1 MTEHSNYLDKSIEQI
16 ENVYWNDRK
25 EYISSLVEECHALRK
40 IKIRD
45 LQIRQMI
52 TLLIQGIG
60 AAVLMPIVLE
70 KMRANILEE
79 DEEDGSCF
87 LNSVE
92 FFSEAIWERNPEYRT
107 ALLQM
112 LRDREEE
119 ITNSWGWKRY
129 ERLLKKMEGS
139 TE

>member
-1 MTEHSNYLDKSIEQI
+1 MTEPANYLDKSIEQI
-16 ENVYWNDRK
+16 ENVYWNDQK
-25 EYISSLVEECHALRK
+25 EYVSRLAEKCHALRK

-52 TLLIQGIG
+52 TLLIHDIG
-60 AAVLMPIVLE
+60 AAWLMPIVLE

-92 FFSEAIWERNPEYRT
+92 FFSEAIWERNPEYGT
-107 ALLQM
+107 ALLQI
-112 LRDREEE
+112 LRDKEEE
-119 ITNSWGWKRY
+119 ITDSWGWKRY
-129 ERLLKKMEGS
+129 ERFLGKMEG
-139 TE
+139 

>member
-1 MTEHSNYLDKSIEQI
+1 MTEHSDYLDKSIEQI
-16 ENVYWNDRK
+16 ENIYWNDRK

-40 IKIRD
+40 IKILD

-52 TLLIQGIG
+52 TLLIQDIG

-112 LRDREEE
+112 LRDGEEE

>member
-1 MTEHSNYLDKSIEQI
+1 MTEHSDYLDKSIEQI
-16 ENVYWNDRK
+16 ENIYWNDRK
-25 EYISSLVEECHALRK
+25 EYISSLAEECHALRK

-52 TLLIQGIG
+52 TLLIQDIG

-112 LRDREEE
+112 LRDGEEE

>member
-1 MTEHSNYLDKSIEQI
+1 MTEPANYLDKSIEQI
-16 ENVYWNDRK
+16 ENVYWNDQK
-25 EYISSLVEECHALRK
+25 EYVSRLAEKCHALRK

-52 TLLIQGIG
+52 TLLIQDIG
-60 AAVLMPIVLE
+60 AAWLMPIVLE

-107 ALLQM
+107 ALLQI
-112 LRDREEE
+112 LRDKEEE
-119 ITNSWGWKRY
+119 ITDSWGWKRY
-129 ERLLKKMEGS
+129 ERFLGKMEG
-139 TE
+139 

>member
-1 MTEHSNYLDKSIEQI
+1 MTEPAHFLDKSIEQI
-16 ENVYWNDRK
+16 ENVYWNDQK
-25 EYISSLVEECHALRK
+25 EYISRLAEECHALRK

-52 TLLIQGIG
+52 TLLIQDIG
-60 AAVLMPIVLE
+60 AAWLMPIVLE

-107 ALLQM
+107 ALLQI
-112 LRDREEE
+112 LRDKEEE
-119 ITNSWGWKRY
+119 ITDSWGWKRY
-129 ERLLKKMEGS
+129 ERFLGKMEG
-139 TE
+139 